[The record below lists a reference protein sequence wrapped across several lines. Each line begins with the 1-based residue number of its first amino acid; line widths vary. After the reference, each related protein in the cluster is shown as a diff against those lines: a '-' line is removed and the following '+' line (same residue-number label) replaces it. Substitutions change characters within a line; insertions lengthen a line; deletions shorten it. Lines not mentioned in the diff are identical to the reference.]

1 MNSDA
6 NLLILPYSA
15 VEGPSLLHILIEQ
28 FQSKHWTHFRAAIA
42 FARTTGNFENL
53 LKAMKDFA
61 GRGNNID
68 ITFGANRFGGEAQG
82 SSFEAIEVLLKY
94 FKKNENV
101 KLYLYF
107 EKGRTFHPKI
117 YLRRLP
123 VQICLSSSDVLL

>member
-1 MNSDA
+1 
-6 NLLILPYSA
+6 
-15 VEGPSLLHILIEQ
+15 
-28 FQSKHWTHFRAAIA
+28 
-42 FARTTGNFENL
+42 
-53 LKAMKDFA
+53 MKDFA

-117 YLRRLP
+117 YLFSNNKEALL
-123 VQICLSSSDVLL
+123 VIGSSNWSSGGLYSNVEGNAIIKFNLTSSDHKSEFAKIEELFNDYWQEVT